1 MLWLIKNIKKV
12 YQKPMAEPT
21 STEYIELKRSV
32 ELLELGMFVT
42 RLDRPWEETDFIY
55 QGFQINS
62 LDELHALQALC
73 DYVYVRAAK
82 QTWQSGQDRQASNRK
97 TVPERISYINKI
109 PINEEL
115 NNIRSAY
122 KDACSQM
129 GAILDTIRLSGEL
142 DIDKVNEIVDEC
154 VDSILRNDSALVW
167 LTQIRHKDNYT
178 AEHSL
183 RVCIYAIALGRELG
197 FRELELQNIGTCGL
211 LHDVGKVRIPKEILT
226 KQSNL
231 TPDEIKIMQEHPV
244 YGKKLLIS
252 KAGVYPG
259 AVDVAYCHH
268 ERLDGS
274 GYPRGITGE
283 RIPYYAKIIGIID
296 AYDSMISDKPY
307 SKGITTLD
315 ACRHIY
321 QCKNTLFDKTILG
334 HFIHFIGIY
343 APGSLVE
350 MNTGEIGIIIE
361 TNNEDGIKPRILLIL
376 GSDKLPKNGRVID
389 LKKGDITF
397 TNTTYVIKKSLA
409 NGAYGINVEDY
420 LDQVIAN

>member
-1 MLWLIKNIKKV
+1 
-12 YQKPMAEPT
+12 MAEPT
-21 STEYIELKRSV
+21 STEFIELKRSV

-55 QGFQINS
+55 QGFQINT
-62 LDELHALQALC
+62 LDELHALKALC

-82 QTWQSGQDRQASNRK
+82 QTWQSEKGKQKA
-97 TVPERISYINKI
+97 VPEKISYINKI

-142 DIDKVNEIVDEC
+142 DIEKVNDIVDEC

-167 LTQIRHKDNYT
+167 LTQIRHKDTYT

-197 FRELELQNIGTCGL
+197 FRELELQNIGVCGL
-211 LHDVGKVRIPKEILT
+211 LHDVGKVRIPKDILI
-226 KQSNL
+226 KQDNL
-231 TPDEIKIMQEHPV
+231 TPEEIKIMQQHPV

-252 KAGVYPG
+252 KSGVYPG

-274 GYPRGITGE
+274 GYPRGITAE

-321 QCKNTLFDKTILG
+321 QCKDTLFDKTILG
-334 HFIHFIGIY
+334 YFIHFIGIY

-350 MNTGEIGIIIE
+350 MNTGEVGIIIE

-376 GSDKLPKNGRVID
+376 GSDKLPKNGRIID

-397 TNTTYVIKKSLA
+397 TNTVYVINKSLS

-420 LDQVIAN
+420 LDRVISGN

>member
-1 MLWLIKNIKKV
+1 
-12 YQKPMAEPT
+12 MAEPT

-55 QGFQINS
+55 QGFQINT
-62 LDELHALQALC
+62 LDELNALKEQC
-73 DYVYVRAAK
+73 EYVFVRAAK
-82 QTWQSGQDRQASNRK
+82 QKWHLEQDATAEVTQEK
-97 TVPERISYINKI
+97 ISYINKI
-109 PINEEL
+109 PLDQEL
-115 NNIRSAY
+115 NNVRSAY
-122 KDACSQM
+122 KDACSQTS
-129 GAILDTIRLSGEL
+129 AIMDSMRLNGEL
-142 DIDKVNEIVDEC
+142 DVKKVNQVVDEC
-154 VDSILRNDSALVW
+154 VDSILRNDTALVW
-167 LTQIRHKDNYT
+167 LTQIRDKDNYT

-211 LHDVGKVRIPKEILT
+211 LHDVGKVRVPREILT
-226 KQSNL
+226 KNGNL
-231 TPDEIKIMQEHPV
+231 TPEEVKLMQEHPV
-244 YGKKLLIS
+244 HGKKLLIS
-252 KAGVYPG
+252 KSGVYPG
-259 AVDVAYCHH
+259 AVDVAFCHH

-307 SKGITTLD
+307 SKGMTTLD

-321 QCKNTLFDKTILG
+321 QCKDTLFDKIILG

-350 MNTGEIGIIIE
+350 MNTGEVGIIVE
-361 TNNEDGIKPRILLIL
+361 TNNDNGIKPRILLVL
-376 GSDKLPKNGRVID
+376 GSDKQPKTQRLID
-389 LKKGDITF
+389 LKKGDVTY
-397 TNTTYVIKKSLA
+397 TNTVYTIKKSLST
-409 NGAYGINVEDY
+409 GAYGIQVEDY
-420 LDQVIAN
+420 LDNVISKYP

>member
-1 MLWLIKNIKKV
+1 
-12 YQKPMAEPT
+12 MAEVS

-32 ELLELGMFVT
+32 DLLELGMFVA

-55 QGFQINS
+55 QGFQINT
-62 LDELHALQALC
+62 LDELHALKQTC

-82 QTWQSGQDRQASNRK
+82 QKWHIEQDSQAPDSE
-97 TVPERISYINKI
+97 TSQTRINYINKI
-109 PINEEL
+109 PVDQEL
-115 NNIRSAY
+115 NNVRSAY
-122 KDACSQM
+122 KDACAQTS
-129 GAILDTIRLSGEL
+129 AIMDTIRLSGEL
-142 DIDKVNEIVDEC
+142 DIKQVNQVVDDC
-154 VDSILRNDSALVW
+154 VDSILRNSSALVW
-167 LTQIRHKDNYT
+167 LTQIRNKDNYT

-211 LHDVGKVRIPKEILT
+211 LHDVGKVRIPAELLT
-226 KQSNL
+226 KQDSL
-231 TPDEIKIMQEHPV
+231 TAEEIKIMQQHPV

-252 KAGVYPG
+252 KSGVYPG

-274 GYPRGITGE
+274 GYPRGITAE

-296 AYDSMISDKPY
+296 SYDSMISDKAY
-307 SKGITTLD
+307 SKGMTTLD
-315 ACRHIY
+315 ACRYIY
-321 QCKNTLFDKTILG
+321 QCKDTLYDKTLLG

-350 MNTGEIGIIIE
+350 MNTGEVGIIIE

-376 GSDKLPKNGRVID
+376 GADKQARNKRIID

-397 TNTTYVIKKSLA
+397 TNTLYTIKKSLSS
-409 NGAYGINVEDY
+409 GAYGIHIDDY
-420 LDQVIAN
+420 LDSSLSLTG

>member
-1 MLWLIKNIKKV
+1 
-12 YQKPMAEPT
+12 MAEST

-32 ELLELGMFVT
+32 DLLELGMFVT

-55 QGFQINS
+55 QGFQINTI
-62 LDELHALQALC
+62 DELNALKETC
-73 DYVYVRAAK
+73 EYVFVRAAK
-82 QTWQSGQDRQASNRK
+82 KKWHIEQE
-97 TVPERISYINKI
+97 PEAPSQEKVTYINKI
-109 PINEEL
+109 PIDQEL
-115 NNIRSAY
+115 NHIRSAY
-122 KDACSQM
+122 KDACSQT

-142 DIDKVNEIVDEC
+142 DVKKVNQVVDDC

-167 LTQIRHKDNYT
+167 LTQIRNKDNYT

-211 LHDVGKVRIPKEILT
+211 LHDVGKVRISGDMLRKQDSLT
-226 KQSNL
+226 N
-231 TPDEIKIMQEHPV
+231 EEVKIMQEHPIH
-244 YGKKLLIS
+244 GKKLLIS
-252 KAGVYPG
+252 KSGVYPG
-259 AVDVAYCHH
+259 AVDVAFCHH

-283 RIPYYAKIIGIID
+283 RIPYYAKIIGVID
-296 AYDSMISDKPY
+296 AYDSMIADKPY

-321 QCKNTLFDKTILG
+321 QCKDTLFDKTILG

-350 MNTGEIGIIIE
+350 MNTGEVGIIIE
-361 TNNEDGIKPRILLIL
+361 TDNENGIKPRILIVL
-376 GSDKLPKNGRVID
+376 GSDKKPKNERIID
-389 LKKGDITF
+389 LKKGDVTY
-397 TNTTYVIKKSLA
+397 TNTAYSIKKSLSY
-409 NGAYGINVEDY
+409 GSYGIQVENY
-420 LDQVIAN
+420 LDNIIANNGS

>member
-1 MLWLIKNIKKV
+1 MLYIIIKIISEGSH
-12 YQKPMAEPT
+12 QKLMAEPI

-32 ELLELGMFVT
+32 DLLELGMFVS
-42 RLDRPWEETDFIY
+42 RLDCPWEETDFIY
-55 QGFQINS
+55 QGFQINTV
-62 LDELHALQALC
+62 DELHALKEQC
-73 DYVYVRAAK
+73 EYVYVRAARQK
-82 QTWQSGQDRQASNRK
+82 WQMEQDNQTD
-97 TVPERISYINKI
+97 VPEKISYINKI

-115 NNIRSAY
+115 NNIRSSY

-142 DIDKVNEIVDEC
+142 EIEKVNEIVDEC

-167 LTQIRHKDNYT
+167 LTQIRNKDNYT

-183 RVCIYAIALGRELG
+183 RVCIYAIALGRELS

-211 LHDVGKVRIPKEILT
+211 LHDVGKVRIPKDLLLKQENLNTQEIA
-226 KQSNL
+226 
-231 TPDEIKIMQEHPV
+231 IMQKHPV

-252 KAGVYPG
+252 KSGVYPG

-274 GYPRGITGE
+274 GYPRGITAE

-350 MNTGEIGIIIE
+350 MNTGEVGIIIE
-361 TNNEDGIKPRILLIL
+361 TDNENGIKPRILLIL
-376 GSDKLPKNGRVID
+376 GSDKLAKNGRIID

-397 TNTTYVIKKSLA
+397 TNTTYVIKKSLS

-420 LDQVIAN
+420 MDQVIAS

>member
-1 MLWLIKNIKKV
+1 
-12 YQKPMAEPT
+12 
-21 STEYIELKRSV
+21 
-32 ELLELGMFVT
+32 
-42 RLDRPWEETDFIY
+42 
-55 QGFQINS
+55 
-62 LDELHALQALC
+62 
-73 DYVYVRAAK
+73 
-82 QTWQSGQDRQASNRK
+82 
-97 TVPERISYINKI
+97 
-109 PINEEL
+109 
-115 NNIRSAY
+115 
-122 KDACSQM
+122 M

-167 LTQIRHKDNYT
+167 LTQIRHKDSYT

-183 RVCIYAIALGRELG
+183 RVCMYAIALGRELG

-231 TPDEIKIMQEHPV
+231 TPEEVKIMQEHPV

-252 KAGVYPG
+252 KSGVYPG
-259 AVDVAYCHH
+259 AVDVTYCHH
-268 ERLDGS
+268 ERLHGS

-321 QCKNTLFDKTILG
+321 QCTNTLFDKTILG
-334 HFIHFIGIY
+334 HFIHFISIY

-376 GSDKLPKNGRVID
+376 GSDKLPKNGRIID

-397 TNTTYVIKKSLA
+397 TITAYVIKKSLA